1 MLPTPTLPFE
11 LIQFDP
17 DNPNIPDASLSVR
30 YLSDMAGYFAD
41 EAAYQKALAEGD
53 PVLYQVYSITPA
65 QGEGD
70 LNYGFGILMP
80 GQVGAEYY
88 LTKGHLHSWRAAAE
102 IYISL
107 SGEGFMLLEDEATR
121 ESRLI
126 PFLKNSIIY
135 VPGHTAHRTINTGTK
150 KLTYIGIYPAN
161 AGHDYGFVK
170 ERGFD
175 HILVSINGEPELSK
189 RQAFVDSLKET

>member
-1 MLPTPTLPFE
+1 MSPFLSLPLQ

-17 DNPNIPDASLSVR
+17 DNPNIPGASLSAR

-41 EAAYQKALAEGD
+41 EAAFYEMLAKDD
-53 PVLYQVYSITPA
+53 PILYQVYNISPT

-70 LNYGFGILMP
+70 LNYGIGVLMP

-88 LTKGHLHSWRAAAE
+88 LTKGHLHRWREAAE
-102 IYISL
+102 IYIGL